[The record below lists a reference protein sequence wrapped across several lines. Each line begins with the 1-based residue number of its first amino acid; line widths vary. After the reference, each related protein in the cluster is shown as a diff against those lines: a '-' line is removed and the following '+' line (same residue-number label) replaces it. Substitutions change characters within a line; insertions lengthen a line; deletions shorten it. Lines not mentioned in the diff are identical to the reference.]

1 MKAFNFYGAGGM
13 VQQQMISRLK
23 RGTIEAFVLHAVGMG
38 LLLLMQAYLG
48 RALGKDGY
56 GVFVYA
62 LALAGVLAILV
73 PLGWPTALMRFIA
86 RYTEEGRLGLL
97 RGAVRTAYAV
107 TFLSTA
113 VVSLALLGLSLWEAV
128 PERLHVSL
136 RYAALLLLLLAFV
149 GLRRKALQGLGRVR
163 GSLIP
168 EEILLPVLVILGVYF
183 LGVASAQTALLV
195 YAGAALAAF
204 LLGGSWL
211 WRALPRGMRSAKPEY
226 ERRAWMAVALP
237 MMFGGLSQS
246 AMNRADVL
254 ILGALASVEAVGLY
268 GAAARLAAVNVF
280 VLGAV
285 NQLAAPM
292 MARAFHGGRQAEVG
306 GILRRAM
313 LWSALGSLP
322 LFAVM
327 FFFPE
332 ALLELLFGSGFS
344 ESAGLLRVLALGQF
358 VNAATGPV
366 GFALL
371 MTGRERA
378 FAATAAAVAVA
389 TVAGCVVAVPILG
402 AMGAALVTAAS
413 VAALN
418 LSQLFLILRRGF
430 GPEGGG

>member
-1 MKAFNFYGAGGM
+1 M
-13 VQQQMISRLK
+13 K

-38 LLLLMQAYLG
+38 LLFLMQIYLG
-48 RALGKDGY
+48 RTLGKAGY
-56 GVFVYA
+56 GVFSYA

-97 RGAVRTAYAV
+97 RGAVNTAYAV
-107 TFLSTA
+107 TFLSTV
-113 VVSLALLGLSLWEAV
+113 VVSLVLLAFSFWDAV
-128 PERLHVSL
+128 SEELHVSL
-136 RYAALLLLLLAFV
+136 RYAALLLLFLAFV

-168 EEILLPVLVILGVYF
+168 EEVLLPVIVILGVYTF
-183 LGVASAQTALLV
+183 GVSTASGALLI

-204 LLGGSWL
+204 VLGGFWL
-211 WRALPRGMRSAKPEY
+211 WRAMPGGARVAKPEY
-226 ERRAWMAVALP
+226 ERRAWMSIALP
-237 MMFGGLSQS
+237 MMFGGMSQI

-268 GAAARLAAVNVF
+268 GAAARIAAVNVF

-292 MARAFHGGRQAEVG
+292 MARAFHGGRPAQVG
-306 GILRRAM
+306 AILRRAM

-322 LFAVM
+322 LFLVM
-327 FFFPE
+327 FLFPQ
-332 ALLELLFGSGFS
+332 ALLGLFGPGFT
-344 ESAGLLRVLALGQF
+344 EGADVLRVLAVGQF

-378 FAATAAAVAVA
+378 FAATTAAVAVA
-389 TVAGCVVAVPILG
+389 TVTGSLLAIPAFGVV
-402 AMGAALVTAAS
+402 GAALVTAAS
-413 VAALN
+413 VATLN
-418 LSQLFLILRRGF
+418 LSQLALVLKGGF
-430 GPEGGG
+430 APRAEEG